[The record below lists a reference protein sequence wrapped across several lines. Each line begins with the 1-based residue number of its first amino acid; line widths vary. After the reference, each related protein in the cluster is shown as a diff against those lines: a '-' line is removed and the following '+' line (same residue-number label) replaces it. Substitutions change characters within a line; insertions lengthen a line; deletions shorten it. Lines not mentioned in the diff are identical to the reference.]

1 MTGGTSP
8 TVFLVAFVVY
18 IAVMIFIGW
27 YSSRG
32 KSEGTDYLTGGRGL
46 NLLMIFGTIGATMIG
61 TGSSM
66 GAISNGFRSGWG
78 GSTYGLGC
86 CLALVLIGLL
96 FSGLREKNFITM
108 SEEAQYYFDGS
119 SSVRK
124 LTGILTFIAE
134 WIFIASSI
142 NGGAKYLQF
151 LTGMDVLVSKIVC
164 VLAFGVYV
172 YVGGYLA
179 VVWTDVIQLGILLVG
194 FAAIIIKA
202 VPSAGG
208 WDAIRATYEA
218 AGNNGAMT
226 FYGLGS
232 TGFMAAISLIVASAL
247 GEMGAPTFRTR
258 IYTAKDP
265 KTARKGFIFAAIM
278 TLLFSLVPSI
288 IGMSAYTMATANEVL
303 AVLENPDFAFAY
315 MATNVLAPALG
326 LLLMVSGLSA
336 TLSSGDSDAIA
347 GATILMEDIYPL
359 LNHGKRIPEN
369 KMKNASRIA
378 VVITLFAS
386 FLVSLK
392 ADGVMAFINNVLGA
406 MMPGMV
412 LTLIIGRLWT
422 KRVTA
427 AAGMCSMVGGTLFG
441 LCYLLIPSLADL
453 LDKNFSGPAIP
464 CAVLTSVICV
474 VVTLCTKRSGKSEQE
489 ILDTVLAGRTD
500 LAAK

>member
-288 IGMSAYTMATANEVL
+288 IGMSAYTMASANEVL

-347 GATILMEDIYPL
+347 GATILMEDIYPCSTT
-359 LNHGKRIPEN
+359 
-369 KMKNASRIA
+369 AS
-378 VVITLFAS
+378 
-386 FLVSLK
+386 
-392 ADGVMAFINNVLGA
+392 AF
-406 MMPGMV
+406 PK
-412 LTLIIGRLWT
+412 TR
-422 KRVTA
+422 
-427 AAGMCSMVGGTLFG
+427 
-441 LCYLLIPSLADL
+441 
-453 LDKNFSGPAIP
+453 
-464 CAVLTSVICV
+464 
-474 VVTLCTKRSGKSEQE
+474 
-489 ILDTVLAGRTD
+489 
-500 LAAK
+500 

>member
-179 VVWTDVIQLGILLVG
+179 VVWTDVIQLG
-194 FAAIIIKA
+194 
-202 VPSAGG
+202 G

-288 IGMSAYTMATANEVL
+288 IGMSAYTMASANEVL

-359 LNHGKRIPEN
+359 FNHGKRIPEN

-392 ADGVMAFINNVLGA
+392 ADGVMAFINNVLGGCCWYVQHGRRHA
-406 MMPGMV
+406 VRPV
-412 LTLIIGRLWT
+412 LS
-422 KRVTA
+422 A
-427 AAGMCSMVGGTLFG
+427 HSEPC
-441 LCYLLIPSLADL
+441 
-453 LDKNFSGPAIP
+453 GPAGQRFLRP
-464 CAVLTSVICV
+464 GYPLRCFDERHLRCCDPVHQAQ
-474 VVTLCTKRSGKSEQE
+474 R
-489 ILDTVLAGRTD
+489 
-500 LAAK
+500 